1 MGEERRIVGCMPD
14 RRYRPT
20 RWILAICLLV
30 TSIRMRLVRVMKC
43 QVCCLLVCLVMAIDS
58 AIFAAERPNVIVI
71 MVDDMGYSD
80 IAPYGGEIDTPNLSM
95 LAANGLR
102 FTQFYNSARCCPTRT
117 TLMTGLHPHQV
128 GIGHMT
134 AEEGPGTAGRPP
146 AYAGNLNDSCVTLA
160 ELAKMAGYG
169 TYMAGKWHLSG
180 SDRADWPL
188 QRGFDRFYGLLSGAS
203 HHFKPY
209 GNRLV
214 YDGNEAIK
222 DPESTTD
229 RPFYTTDAFTD
240 HAIRFLSEHHAS
252 HPKKPFFL
260 YLAYTAPHWPI
271 HAHDQEIAK
280 YRGKYRMG
288 WDVLRAERY
297 ERQVR
302 SGLIPAKWKLSERD
316 PDVPA
321 WDAVEESVR
330 DACDHRMAAY
340 AGMIDRVDQK
350 IGDLIAALKEF
361 DAFENTLIVFLSD
374 NGACAEVSKLGVG
387 DPLKDRAPLTPLTS
401 PSYGKGWAN
410 ASATPYRL
418 YKHFAHEGGVNTPFI
433 AHWPAR
439 IESGR
444 DWYREPAQLIDV
456 MATVLEVTGG
466 AYPEKRDGVAVLPMD
481 GVSLLTAF
489 DGKPLGRRGPIF
501 IEHEDNAF
509 VRDGDWKLV
518 GQGVSPAGGLR
529 KKRWELYHITEDGTE
544 LNNLAEEHPDLVD
557 SLSAK
562 WSEWANRVGVFPKP
576 GRAGKAGK

>member
-1 MGEERRIVGCMPD
+1 
-14 RRYRPT
+14 
-20 RWILAICLLV
+20 
-30 TSIRMRLVRVMKC
+30 
-43 QVCCLLVCLVMAIDS
+43 
-58 AIFAAERPNVIVI
+58 
-71 MVDDMGYSD
+71 
-80 IAPYGGEIDTPNLSM
+80 
-95 LAANGLR
+95 
-102 FTQFYNSARCCPTRT
+102 
-117 TLMTGLHPHQV
+117 
-128 GIGHMT
+128 
-134 AEEGPGTAGRPP
+134 
-146 AYAGNLNDSCVTLA
+146 
-160 ELAKMAGYG
+160 
-169 TYMAGKWHLSG
+169 
-180 SDRADWPL
+180 
-188 QRGFDRFYGLLSGAS
+188 
-203 HHFKPY
+203 
-209 GNRLV
+209 
-214 YDGNEAIK
+214 
-222 DPESTTD
+222 
-229 RPFYTTDAFTD
+229 
-240 HAIRFLSEHHAS
+240 
-252 HPKKPFFL
+252 
-260 YLAYTAPHWPI
+260 
-271 HAHDQEIAK
+271 
-280 YRGKYRMG
+280 
-288 WDVLRAERY
+288 
-297 ERQVR
+297 
-302 SGLIPAKWKLSERD
+302 
-316 PDVPA
+316 
-321 WDAVEESVR
+321 
-330 DACDHRMAAY
+330 MAAY